1 MKRKLLALLAIAGFA
16 LPLSFPVGAQ
26 ELILG
31 LSHPKTGRYSS
42 IAATE
47 VAVDIAVAEINA
59 AGGVNGR
66 KIRLEKFDTASEAK
80 NAQIAVQRFAEDLKA
95 LAVIG
100 PFSSQEAQVAF
111 AAGERLEI
119 VQIPNSATAPGLTKD
134 KRWAWRVIE
143 DEGKQFARLLKSLE
157 TKKLVKEKSAVV
169 IYPSDE
175 FVGQA
180 LSQWMPKLFDA
191 NGWKQVIP
199 PEGYLTNAA
208 DLSPHIT
215 KLQGK
220 TPAVVAFAGLPGGA
234 AKVMREVRRQ
244 GHQSVMIGAQVMADP
259 DVVKL
264 LGADGEGTMYVSWYW
279 WDANERTRAFEKK
292 FLDETKKRGIVKT
305 GAHHVDASAYDIVY
319 VLADAIKR
327 ANVTG
332 DASKLK
338 AERTAIRE
346 ALART
351 SIPGVS
357 GHICFDK
364 ERDAELAA
372 YIIGVKG
379 GQRYLVDSH
388 PSDKCN

>member
-1 MKRKLLALLAIAGFA
+1 MKMSKLVALLAAAGFA
-16 LPLSFPVGAQ
+16 LPAAAQ
-26 ELILG
+26 ELVLG
-31 LSHPKTGRYSS
+31 LSHPKTGRYASL
-42 IAATE
+42 AATE
-47 VAVDIAVAEINA
+47 VSVDIAVAEINA

-66 KIRLEKFDTASEAK
+66 KIRLDKFDTASEAK
-80 NAQIAVQRFAEDLKA
+80 NAQVAVQRFAEDVKA
-95 LAVIG
+95 LAIIG

-111 AAGERLEI
+111 AASERLEI

-134 KRWAWRVIE
+134 KIWAWRVIE
-143 DEGKQFARLLKSLE
+143 DEGKQFARLLKTLE
-157 TKKLVKEKSAVV
+157 TKKLVKEKTAVV
-169 IYPSDE
+169 VYPSDE
-175 FVGQA
+175 FVGKA
-180 LSQWMPKLFDA
+180 LSEWMPKLLES

-220 TPAVVAFAGLPGGA
+220 SPAVISFAGLPGGA

-244 GHQSVMIGAQVMADP
+244 GHQSIIIGSQVMADP

-264 LGADGEGTMYVSWYW
+264 LGPDGEGTMYVSWYW
-279 WDANERTRAFEKK
+279 WDANPRTRSFEKK

-319 VLADAIKR
+319 VLADAMKR
-327 ANVTG
+327 AGVTG
-332 DASKLK
+332 DPAKLK
-338 AERTAIRE
+338 TERNAIRE
-346 ALART
+346 ALAKT
-351 SIPGVS
+351 ELVGVS
-357 GHICFDK
+357 GDICFDK
-364 ERDAELAA
+364 DRDAELGA
-372 YIIGVKG
+372 YIIGVKN